1 MAKSCV
7 YVPTVKVGNQEVDSQ
22 LFKELVTYTGN
33 RESAKYIWGLTQVPE
48 FMSSLNGIE
57 KDKNGEPTLSSLIKA
72 VDIDSLLDE
81 GISIEGAKREL
92 GAVNSKGEPVIHS
105 SVD

>member
-22 LFKELVTYTGN
+22 LFKELATYTGN

-57 KDKNGEPTLSSLIKA
+57 KDKNG
-72 VDIDSLLDE
+72 
-81 GISIEGAKREL
+81 
-92 GAVNSKGEPVIHS
+92 
-105 SVD
+105 